1 MGLSLKGLFKAAVRF
16 SFHAAITVGLSMIPG
31 VGNALAMAYLGSA
44 VAGEASRALRPGRPS
59 GPQEKRGFSV
69 TQRGS
74 TIPHQIIYG
83 KMKVAGAR
91 IFDGTTDAANHY
103 VADGQHLGGLVG
115 LLLRSGVIVPAGIQ
129 NKFLHRVI
137 AFAGHEI
144 ESFEQIYINDE
155 VATISSN
162 GTVTSPSRYQG
173 KIKIFKFNGSP
184 DQVADPALV
193 AAVPAWT
200 SAHRLRGIAYL
211 YCQLEYDVDAFPNN
225 VPEISAV
232 IKGKKVYDPRNTTT
246 AWSDNPALCVRDYL
260 TATGYGLGEA
270 TANVNDT
277 SFITAANI
285 CDEYVGSPVTS
296 MFVGGEY
303 RIKTVG
309 DTNFT
314 TLGAADNNVGTVFT
328 ATSVPATGTGVVE
341 THRYTA
347 NGAFTTGIEPQE
359 LLNDLMTSMGGT
371 IWYTQGFWTVKAAN
385 YTSPVLDLNEDD
397 LRSSITVS
405 TRHSRRD
412 NFNVVNGTFKGE
424 ESNWQVTDYPP
435 VTNAA
440 FVTADN
446 GQESPIDLELP
457 WTDNSIEARRIARI
471 LLEKNRQQL
480 TMSASFGLRAF
491 QLQTGD
497 NVRIT
502 NTRFGWIN
510 KEFEVVSWSFGV
522 QNEYGLQIELV
533 LRETAESVF
542 DEVDDGIVYE
552 RDNTT
557 LLSPFTVPNLGINIS
572 TELRR
577 VKGKTLGVLLLD
589 INNTSTLM
597 DTAEVEFR
605 KVGDTNYTSLGT
617 IGAFVG
623 TERVEHV
630 GVEDAFY
637 DIRARA
643 TNSLGVHGTYNTISN
658 YFVEALGAPP
668 ADVTNF
674 TGNVV
679 GSNLFLS
686 WTPVADLDLAHYIVR
701 YSPQTVSAT
710 YDSSV
715 LVAEVPSSSSTLAVS
730 DAGTGT
736 YFIKAVD
743 DTTSGSNTS
752 VNPAQFIT
760 TSAGLEELNVV
771 ETLSEDPSFA
781 GVKSSIEIDG
791 DGHLI
796 LERQPLFDTAPEAT
810 FDARGADTTPVGVF
824 DDFDNYASSG
834 IYYFANSIDLSGTF
848 TSRLNYSLVSSR
860 FDTTSNFDTANGLFE
875 SRGGFFDG
883 ETNTFDDTEVSLEL
897 RHTTDNP
904 TGTPTWSNWQTFSI
918 SDITARAFEFRVI
931 MTSTNPNA
939 TPVVEELSVVV
950 DMPDRVTSG
959 QDIIFTGTTNVTFPN
974 AFKAVPAIGISLA
987 DLANGDRYTITN
999 KTRSGFTMNTFTG
1012 GSASTN
1018 PVTLDYVAKGYG
1030 KELT

>member
-1 MGLSLKGLFKAAVRF
+1 MGLSFKGIFKAVVI
-16 SFHAAITVGLSMIPG
+16 AAITAAIVVASGGTALTMASVFGSSTFMVHAGLGILMS
-31 VGNALAMAYLGSA
+31 ALAPKPKDLGGFGAGNGKSNRGYQVTATGSA
-44 VAGEASRALRPGRPS
+44 LD
-59 GPQEKRGFSV
+59 
-69 TQRGS
+69 
-74 TIPHQIIYG
+74 HQVIYG
-83 KMKVAGAR
+83 KMKTGGAR
-91 IFDGTTDAANHY
+91 IFDGTTGTDN
-103 VADGQHLGGLVG
+103 VQ
-115 LLLRSGVIVPAGIQ
+115 
-129 NKFLHRVI
+129 LHRVL

-155 VATISSN
+155 VATIDGSGN
-162 GTVTSPSRYQG
+162 VTSPSRYSG
-173 KIKIFKFNGSP
+173 LVTIKEHLGTA
-184 DQVADPALV
+184 DQAADSSLV
-193 AAVPAWT
+193 SAVSGWT
-200 SAHRLRGIAYL
+200 GNHRLRGIAYL
-211 YCQLEYDVDAFPNN
+211 YVKLTYDTDAFPNG
-225 VPEISAV
+225 VPEITAV

-270 TANVNDT
+270 TANINDT
-277 SFITAANI
+277 AFTTAANI
-285 CDEYVGSPVTS
+285 CDE
-296 MFVGGEY
+296 
-303 RIKTVG
+303 
-309 DTNFT
+309 TNTDAGT
-314 TLGAADNNVGTVFT
+314 T
-328 ATSVPATGTGVVE
+328 
-341 THRYTA
+341 RYTA
-347 NGAFTTGIEPQE
+347 NGAFTTGTTPQD
-359 LLNDLMTSMGGT
+359 LLEGLITSMGAT
-371 IWYTQGFWTVKAAN
+371 LWYTQGAWNVKAAKW
-385 YTSPVLDLNEDD
+385 TTTVLDLNEDD
-397 LRSSITVS
+397 LRSGISLA

-412 NFNVVNGTFKGE
+412 NFNTVNGTFRGD
-424 ESNWQVTDYPP
+424 ESNWQVTDFPP

-440 FVTADN
+440 FVTAD
-446 GQESPIDLELP
+446 GGLESSLDMDLP
-457 WTDNSIEARRIARI
+457 FTDNSIESRRIARI
-471 LLEKNRQQL
+471 MLERNRQQL
-480 TMSASFGLRAF
+480 QFQASFGLRAF
-491 QLQTGD
+491 QVQTGD

-502 NTRFGWIN
+502 NTRLGWTN
-510 KEFEVVSWSFGV
+510 KEFEVVSWTFGL
-522 QNEYGLQIELV
+522 QNEYDLQVEMTLKEIS
-533 LRETAESVF
+533 ESVF

-589 INNTSTLM
+589 INNTSNIM
-597 DTAEVEFR
+597 DTAEVQFR
-605 KVGDTNYTSLGT
+605 KTGATNFTAIAT
-617 IGAFVG
+617 MGAFVG
-623 TERVEHV
+623 TDRVEVV

-771 ETLSEDPSFA
+771 EVVSEDPSFA
-781 GVKSSIEIDG
+781 GVKSSIEIDD

-796 LERQPLFDTAPEAT
+796 LERQPLFDAAT
-810 FDARGADTTPVGVF
+810 GLF
-824 DDFDNYASSG
+824 DDRSGNFDDYDNFASSG
-834 IYYFANSIDLSGTF
+834 TYYFANSVDLGGTF

-860 FDTTSNFDTANGLFE
+860 FDITAAFDTADGLFE

-883 ETNTFDDTEVSLEL
+883 ENITFDDTEVSLEL
-897 RHTTDNP
+897 RHTTDDP

-959 QDIIFTGTTNVTFPN
+959 QDITFTGTTNVTFPD

>member
-1 MGLSLKGLFKAAVRF
+1 MGFSVKSFAKAVVRVFVHATITFVITLTMGPMAGTAYAYSALSYE
-16 SFHAAITVGLSMIPG
+16 T
-31 VGNALAMAYLGSA
+31 
-44 VAGEASRALRPGRPS
+44 SRALRPSLAGR
-59 GPQEKRGFSV
+59 GGTERKRGYEV

-74 TIPHQIIYG
+74 TISHQIIYG

-91 IFDGTTDAANHY
+91 IFDGTTGAENVD
-103 VADGQHLGGLVG
+103 
-115 LLLRSGVIVPAGIQ
+115 
-129 NKFLHRVI
+129 LHRVV

-144 ESFEQIYINDE
+144 TSFEEIYINDE
-155 VATISSN
+155 VATIDGS

-173 KIKIFKFNGSP
+173 KIKIYEHLGSP
-184 DQVADPALV
+184 DQAADSNLV
-193 AAVPAWT
+193 SAVSSWT
-200 SAHRLRGIAYL
+200 GNHRLRGIAYL
-211 YCQLEYDVDAFPNN
+211 YCKFTFDVDAFPNN
-225 VPEISAV
+225 VPEITAV
-232 IKGKKVYDPRNTTT
+232 IKGKKVYDPRSPSAAN

-270 TANVNDT
+270 TANINDT
-277 SFITAANI
+277 AFIAAANI
-285 CDEYVGSPVTS
+285 CDE
-296 MFVGGEY
+296 
-303 RIKTVG
+303 
-309 DTNFT
+309 TNT
-314 TLGAADNNVGTVFT
+314 TAGTT
-328 ATSVPATGTGVVE
+328 
-341 THRYTA
+341 RYTT
-347 NGAFTTGIEPQE
+347 NGAFTTAIEPQE
-359 LLNDLMTSMGGT
+359 LIADLMTSMGGT
-371 IWYTQGFWTVKAAN
+371 IWYTQGYWNVKAAKW
-385 YTSPVLDLNEDD
+385 TAPVLDLNEDD
-397 LRSSITVS
+397 LRSGISLS

-412 NFNVVNGTFKGE
+412 NFNSVKGTFRGE
-424 ESNWQVTDYPP
+424 ESNWVVTDFPP
-435 VTNAA
+435 VTNSS
-440 FVTADN
+440 FVTTDN
-446 GQESPIDLELP
+446 GQESSIDYDLP
-457 WTDNSIEARRIARI
+457 WTDNSIEARRTARI
-471 LLEKNRQQL
+471 VLERNRQQL
-480 TMSASFGLRAF
+480 SFTASYGLRAF

-497 NVRIT
+497 NVRVT
-502 NTRFGWIN
+502 NARLGWTN
-510 KEFEVVSWSFGV
+510 KEFEVVSWTFGL
-522 QNEYGLQIELV
+522 QNEYDLQVEMTLKEIS
-533 LRETAESVF
+533 ESVF

-589 INNTSTLM
+589 INNTSNIM
-597 DTAEVEFR
+597 DTAEVQFR
-605 KVGDTNYTSLGT
+605 KTGDTNFTAIAT
-617 IGAFVG
+617 MGAFVG
-623 TERVEHV
+623 TDRVEVV

-643 TNSLGVHGTYNTISN
+643 TNSLGVHGDYNTISN
-658 YFVEALGAPP
+658 YFVEPLGAPP

-701 YSPQTVSAT
+701 YSPQTVSAI
-710 YDSSV
+710 YESSV
-715 LVAEVPSSSSTLAVS
+715 LVAEVPSSSSTLALS

-752 VNPAQFIT
+752 INPAQFIT

-771 ETLSEDPSFA
+771 ETVSEDPSFA
-781 GVKSSIEIDG
+781 GVKSSVEIDD
-791 DGHLI
+791 DGQLI
-796 LERQPLFDTAPEAT
+796 LQRQPLFDDAT
-810 FDARGADTTPVGVF
+810 GLFDDRLGNF
-824 DDFDNYASSG
+824 DDFDSYASSG
-834 IYYFANSIDLSGTF
+834 TYYFANSVDLNGTF

-860 FDTTSNFDTANGLFE
+860 TDITATFDTADGLFE

-883 ETNTFDDTEVSLEL
+883 ENITFDDTEVSLEL
-897 RHTTDNP
+897 RHTTDDP
-904 TGTPTWSNWQTFSI
+904 TGTPTWSNWQPFSI
-918 SDITARAFEFRVI
+918 SDITARAFEFRVM

-959 QDIIFTGTTNVTFPN
+959 QDITFTGTTNTSFPYP
-974 AFKAVPAIGISLA
+974 FKAVPAIGISLA

-999 KTRSGFTMNTFTG
+999 KTRTGFTMNIFTG

>member
-1 MGLSLKGLFKAAVRF
+1 MGLSFKGLFKAAVRF
-16 SFHAAITVGLSMIPG
+16 SIHAVITVGLSMIPG

-44 VAGEASRALRPGRPS
+44 IAGEASRALRPGRPS

-91 IFDGTTDAANHY
+91 IFDGTTGTDN
-103 VADGQHLGGLVG
+103 VD
-115 LLLRSGVIVPAGIQ
+115 
-129 NKFLHRVI
+129 LHRVV

-144 ESFEQIYINDE
+144 ESFEEIYINDE
-155 VATISSN
+155 VATIDGS

-173 KIKIFKFNGSP
+173 KIKIYEHLGSP
-184 DQVADPALV
+184 NQAADSNLV
-193 AAVPAWT
+193 SAVSNWT
-200 SAHRLRGIAYL
+200 GNHRLRGIAYL
-211 YCQLEYDVDAFPNN
+211 YCKFTFDVDAFPNN
-225 VPEISAV
+225 VPEITAV
-232 IKGKKVYDPRNTTT
+232 IKGKKVYDPRTSTT

-260 TATGYGLGEA
+260 TSTGYGLGEA
-270 TANVNDT
+270 TANINDT
-277 SFITAANI
+277 AFTTAANI
-285 CDEYVGSPVTS
+285 CDETS
-296 MFVGGEY
+296 TDAG
-303 RIKTVG
+303 
-309 DTNFT
+309 T
-314 TLGAADNNVGTVFT
+314 T
-328 ATSVPATGTGVVE
+328 
-341 THRYTA
+341 RYTA

-371 IWYTQGFWTVKAAN
+371 IWYTQGYWTVKAAN
-385 YTSPVLDLNEDD
+385 WTAPVLDLNEDD
-397 LRSSITVS
+397 LRSGITVS

-522 QNEYGLQIELV
+522 QNEYDLQIELV

-557 LLSPFTVPNLGINIS
+557 LLSPFEVPNLGINIS

-577 VKGKTLGVLLLD
+577 VKGKTLGVLLID
-589 INNTSTLM
+589 INNTSTIM
-597 DTAEVEFR
+597 DTAEVQFR
-605 KVGDTNYTSLGT
+605 KTGDTNYTAIAT
-617 IGAFVG
+617 MGAFVG
-623 TERVEHV
+623 TDRVEVV
-630 GVEDAFY
+630 GVEDDFY

-643 TNSLGVHGTYNTISN
+643 TNSLGVHGAYNTISN

-743 DTTSGSNTS
+743 DTISGSNTS

-781 GVKSSIEIDG
+781 GVKSSIEIDD

-796 LERQPLFDTAPEAT
+796 LERQPLFDDAT
-810 FDARGADTTPVGVF
+810 GLFDDRSGNF

-834 IYYFANSIDLSGTF
+834 TYYFANSVDLGGTF

-860 FDTTSNFDTANGLFE
+860 MDITANFDTADGLFE

-883 ETNTFDDTEVSLEL
+883 GTTTFDDTEVSLEL

-959 QDIIFTGTTNVTFPN
+959 QDITFTGTTNVTFPD

-999 KTRSGFTMNTFTG
+999 KTRTGFTMNTFTG
-1012 GSASTN
+1012 VSASTN

>member
-1 MGLSLKGLFKAAVRF
+1 MS
-16 SFHAAITVGLSMIPG
+16 
-31 VGNALAMAYLGSA
+31 ALAPKPKDISNFGGKSNRGYNVTQTGSA
-44 VAGEASRALRPGRPS
+44 LD
-59 GPQEKRGFSV
+59 
-69 TQRGS
+69 
-74 TIPHQIIYG
+74 HQVIYG
-83 KMKVAGAR
+83 KMKTAGVR
-91 IFDGTTDAANHY
+91 VFDTTTGTDN
-103 VADGQHLGGLVG
+103 VQ
-115 LLLRSGVIVPAGIQ
+115 
-129 NKFLHRVI
+129 LHRVL

-155 VATISSN
+155 VATIDGSGN
-162 GTVTSPSRYQG
+162 VTSPSLYSG
-173 KIKIFKFNGSP
+173 LVTIKEHLGTA
-184 DQVADPALV
+184 DQAADSSLV
-193 AAVPAWT
+193 SAVSGWT
-200 SAHRLRGIAYL
+200 GDHRLRGIAYL
-211 YCQLEYDVDAFPNN
+211 YVKLTYDTDAFPNG
-225 VPEISAV
+225 VPEVSAV
-232 IKGKKVYDPRNTTT
+232 IKGKKVYDPRNATT

-270 TANVNDT
+270 TANINDT
-277 SFITAANI
+277 AFTTAANI
-285 CDEYVGSPVTS
+285 CDETS
-296 MFVGGEY
+296 TDAG
-303 RIKTVG
+303 
-309 DTNFT
+309 T
-314 TLGAADNNVGTVFT
+314 T
-328 ATSVPATGTGVVE
+328 
-341 THRYTA
+341 RYTA
-347 NGAFTTGIEPQE
+347 NGAFTTGTTPQD
-359 LLNDLMTSMGGT
+359 LLEGLITSMGAT
-371 IWYTQGFWTVKAAN
+371 LWYTQGAWNIKAAKW
-385 YTSPVLDLNEDD
+385 TTTVLDLNEDD
-397 LRSSITVS
+397 LRSGISLS

-412 NFNVVNGTFKGE
+412 NFNTVNGTFRGD
-424 ESNWQVTDYPP
+424 ESNWQVTDFPP

-440 FVTADN
+440 FVTAD
-446 GQESPIDLELP
+446 GGLESTLDMDLP
-457 WTDNSIEARRIARI
+457 FTDNSIESRRIARI
-471 LLEKNRQQL
+471 MLERNRQQL
-480 TMSASFGLRAF
+480 QFQASFGLRAF
-491 QLQTGD
+491 QVQTGD

-502 NTRFGWIN
+502 NTRLGWTN
-510 KEFEVVSWSFGV
+510 KEFEVVSWTFGL
-522 QNEYGLQIELV
+522 QNEYDLQVEMTLKEIS
-533 LRETAESVF
+533 ESVF

-589 INNTSTLM
+589 INNTSNIM
-597 DTAEVEFR
+597 DTAEVQYR
-605 KVGDTNYTSLGT
+605 KTGATNFTAIGT
-617 IGAFVG
+617 MGAFVG
-623 TERVEHV
+623 TDRVEVV
-630 GVEDAFY
+630 GVEDDFY

-643 TNSLGVHGTYNTISN
+643 TNSLGVHGAYNTISN

-710 YDSSV
+710 YESSI

-781 GVKSSIEIDG
+781 GVKSSIEIDD

-796 LERQPLFDTAPEAT
+796 LERQPLFDAAT
-810 FDARGADTTPVGVF
+810 GLFDARSGNF

-834 IYYFANSIDLSGTF
+834 TYYFANSVDLGGTF

-860 FDTTSNFDTANGLFE
+860 FDITATFDTANGLFE
-875 SRGGFFDG
+875 SRSGFFDG
-883 ETNTFDDTEVSLEL
+883 ENTTFDDTEVSLEL
-897 RHTTDNP
+897 RHTTDDP

-959 QDIIFTGTTNVTFPN
+959 QDITFTGTTNVTFPD

>member
-1 MGLSLKGLFKAAVRF
+1 MTVIAAAYAVGGFTAAVGVIMPMIGQAIFRF
-16 SFHAAITVGLSMIPG
+16 VITSVITSVLMRSLAPTPKGPTFG
-31 VGNALAMAYLGSA
+31 GGN
-44 VAGEASRALRPGRPS
+44 
-59 GPQEKRGFSV
+59 KRNRGYNV
-69 TQRGS
+69 TQTGAALD
-74 TIPHQIIYG
+74 HQIIYG
-83 KMKVAGAR
+83 KMRVGAVR
-91 IFDGTTDAANHY
+91 VFDATTGTDN
-103 VADGQHLGGLVG
+103 VQ
-115 LLLRSGVIVPAGIQ
+115 
-129 NKFLHRVI
+129 LHRVL

-144 ESFEQIYINDE
+144 DSFHEIYINDE
-155 VATISSN
+155 VATLDSSGN
-162 GTVTSPSRYQG
+162 VTSPSRYSN
-173 KIKIFKFNGSP
+173 KITIKEHLGAA
-184 DQVADPALV
+184 DQTADSDLV
-193 AAVPAWT
+193 SAVSDWT
-200 SAHRLRGIAYL
+200 NAHRLRGIAYL
-211 YCQLEYDVDAFPNN
+211 YVKLTYDNDAFPNG
-225 VPEISAV
+225 VPEITAV
-232 IKGKKVYDPRNTTT
+232 VKGKKVYDPRNTTT
-246 AWSDNPALCVRDYL
+246 AWSDNPALCIRDYI
-260 TATGYGLGEA
+260 ASTGYGLGEA
-270 TANVNDT
+270 TSNIDDT
-277 SFITAANI
+277 AFTTAANI
-285 CDEYVGSPVTS
+285 CDQ
-296 MFVGGEY
+296 
-303 RIKTVG
+303 
-309 DTNFT
+309 TNTEAST
-314 TLGAADNNVGTVFT
+314 T
-328 ATSVPATGTGVVE
+328 
-341 THRYTA
+341 RYTM
-347 NGAFTTGIEPQE
+347 NGAFTTGSAPVDFLQDAI
-359 LLNDLMTSMGGT
+359 TSMGAT
-371 IWYTQGFWTVKAAN
+371 LWYNQGEWKVKAAAWTAATVN
-385 YTSPVLDLNEDD
+385 FNEDD
-397 LRSSITVS
+397 LRSGISIA
-405 TRHSRRD
+405 TRNSRRD
-412 NFNVVNGTFKGE
+412 NFNSVKGTFRGE
-424 ESNWQVTDYPP
+424 ESNWQVTDFPP
-435 VTNAA
+435 VTNAN
-440 FVTADN
+440 FVTIDN
-446 GQESPIDLELP
+446 GEESSIDFDLTF
-457 WTDNSIEARRIARI
+457 TDNSVEARRLARI
-471 LLEKNRQQL
+471 VLERNRQQL
-480 TMSASFGLRAF
+480 AVEATFGLRAF
-491 QLQTGD
+491 QVQTGD
-497 NVRIT
+497 NITLT
-502 NTRFGWIN
+502 NTRLGWTN
-510 KEFEVVSWSFGV
+510 KEFEVMSWNFASV
-522 QNEYGLQIELV
+522 ENYDLQV
-533 LRETAESVF
+533 TMTLREISESVF

-589 INNTSTLM
+589 INNTSNIM
-597 DTAEVEFR
+597 DTAEVQFR
-605 KVGDTNYTSLGT
+605 KTGATNFTAIAT
-617 IGAFVG
+617 MGAFVG
-623 TERVEHV
+623 TDRVEVV
-630 GVEDAFY
+630 GVEDDFY

-643 TNSLGVHGTYNTISN
+643 TNSLGVHGAYNTISN

-771 ETLSEDPSFA
+771 EVVSEDPSFA
-781 GVKSSIEIDG
+781 GVKSSIEIDD

-796 LERQPLFDTAPEAT
+796 LERQPLFDAAT
-810 FDARGADTTPVGVF
+810 GLF
-824 DDFDNYASSG
+824 DDRSGNFDDYDNFASSG
-834 IYYFANSIDLSGTF
+834 TYYFANSVDLGGTF

-860 FDTTSNFDTANGLFE
+860 FDITAAFDTADGLFE

-883 ETNTFDDTEVSLEL
+883 ENITFDDTEVSLEL
-897 RHTTDNP
+897 RHTTDDP

-959 QDIIFTGTTNVTFPN
+959 QDITFTGTTNVTFPN
-974 AFKAVPAIGISLA
+974 AFKAVPALGISLA
-987 DLANGDRYTITN
+987 NLANGDRYTITN